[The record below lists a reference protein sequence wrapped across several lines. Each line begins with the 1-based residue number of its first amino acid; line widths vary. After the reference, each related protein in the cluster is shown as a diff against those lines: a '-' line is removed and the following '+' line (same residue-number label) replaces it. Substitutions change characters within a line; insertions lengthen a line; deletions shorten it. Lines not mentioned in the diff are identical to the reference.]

1 MSAAFDTI
9 DHQILLSVLENDFR
23 IIGSALTWFACY
35 LANRKQRV
43 LINDSFSGE
52 FQLHCGVPQGGCM
65 GPVLFVLYVSR
76 LYHVIANLLPSA
88 HDHGYADDRQL
99 YLSFRPDS
107 GSSKDLVL
115 AAIESCVSDVR
126 AWLLHNRLMINDS
139 KTEILIVGSR
149 QQLSKISIHSI
160 FVGDSTVQPL
170 HSVRNL
176 GSWFDSNMSMSIHV
190 AKTCSHEGLRWVV

>member
-1 MSAAFDTI
+1 
-9 DHQILLSVLENDFR
+9 
-23 IIGSALTWFACY
+23 
-35 LANRKQRV
+35 
-43 LINDSFSGE
+43 
-52 FQLHCGVPQGGCM
+52 M